1 MFVIVLTQPMALE
14 EIQLIKFLVNLYR
27 AELHT
32 ATEPQM

>member
-14 EIQLIKFLVNLYR
+14 EIQLIKFLANLYG

-32 ATEPQM
+32 ATELQM